1 MRPERGAG
9 HILAE
14 GVPVQL
20 SLLEESITKN
30 TPQPMGTI
38 SRMRPAATAAALA
51 LGAVVA
57 LSLITT
63 QSAEAQTFTL
73 LYSFSCSAQGV
84 CPDGTGPGP
93 LMQATDGN
101 LYGETAEG
109 GNVSNPNVCYSNGC
123 GTLFNITTSGTLTT
137 LVYFDSVDGFG
148 GGALVQGTDGNFY
161 GTTTAGGG
169 NSFCN
174 GVGCGTVF
182 KFSPTGTLT
191 TLYIFCSQSN
201 CADGAV
207 PTGALVQGT
216 DGNFYGTT
224 EFGGA
229 NSNCPDYCSGFGTV
243 FKITPTGTLTV
254 LYNFCSQSNCV
265 DGWGPEGGLI
275 QATDGNFYGTT
286 MAGGNGVNGVGTVF
300 KMTPSGTLTTLYSFP
315 CLATATACPGGSGPQ
330 APLIQA
336 TDGNFYGTTTDG
348 GNEECTVSCTGGGT
362 VFKITPTGALT
373 TLYSFCAQSDCAD
386 GSSPLAGLVQATDG
400 NFYGTASSGGA
411 YSTCNDD
418 GCGVGTVFEITPSG
432 TLTTLHSFNGTDGA
446 RPGALVQ
453 DTDGNLYGIGGT
465 IFSLDVSLGPFVKT
479 LPTSGPANG
488 AVMILGTDLTGATSV
503 GFNGT
508 AATFTVAS
516 ASLITTTVPL
526 GATTG
531 PVTVATPSGTLT
543 SNVPFTLTTG
553 NTPSTTTLASSLNPS
568 TFNQSVT
575 FTATVTGSD
584 GGTPTGTVTFT
595 ADGTNVLGTIAL
607 SGGQA
612 AASTFAFSAGA
623 HSIVASYGGDGN
635 YQPSTSAT
643 LIQTVQMAN
652 SSLALASNVNP
663 SAYNQAVTF
672 TASISPQFGGSA
684 TGGVR
689 FYNSTGEIGR
699 AGVSG
704 NKARLSV
711 STLPVGS
718 SGIQAIYSGDSNVA
732 GSTSPVLF
740 QSVKKASTTTAVTS
754 SPYPAYVAQTITFT
768 ARVASQYQGALSGSV
783 EFRSGSVSLGSAT
796 LANGQAGIET
806 SFNTSGDYSI
816 TAEYLGDGNNTGS
829 LSPKLTQEIDKY
841 PSKTAVAS
849 SLNPSLVG
857 QEVTFT
863 ATVKTNGSP
872 TGTVTFT
879 AGDTILGAAALAGKT
894 ASLSTSALAAGT
906 YQIKAAY
913 SGDGAVKASTSTAL
927 TQVVNTP

>member
-1 MRPERGAG
+1 MR
-9 HILAE
+9 L
-14 GVPVQL
+14 
-20 SLLEESITKN
+20 
-30 TPQPMGTI
+30 
-38 SRMRPAATAAALA
+38 PAARAALA
-51 LGAVVA
+51 LAVLVV

-63 QSAEAQTFTL
+63 QSAEAQAFTT
-73 LYSFSCSAQGV
+73 LYSFCAQTG
-84 CPDGTGPGP
+84 CPDGDVPAVT

-101 LYGETAEG
+101 LYGGTAKG
-109 GNVSNPNVCYSNGC
+109 GNVNTYLPCYDAGC
-123 GTLFNITTSGTLTT
+123 GTLFNITTSGTLST
-137 LVYFDSVDGFG
+137 LVDFDSGDGFG
-148 GGALVQGTDGNFY
+148 PGALVQGTDGNLY
-161 GTTTAGGG
+161 GTTNAGGG

-174 GVGCGTVF
+174 GIGCGTVF

-224 EFGGA
+224 DTGGA
-229 NSNCPDYCSGFGTV
+229 YSTCQSDCGGGTV
-243 FKITPTGTLTV
+243 FKITPSGTLTT
-254 LYNFCSQSNCV
+254 LYSFCAQTGCP
-265 DGWGPEGGLI
+265 DDEGPVGGLI

-286 MAGGNGVNGVGTVF
+286 VQGGANSSVCGGCGGTIF
-300 KMTPSGTLTTLYSFP
+300 KMTPSGTLTSLYSFS
-315 CLATATACPGGSGPQ
+315 CSNTGTQIICPDGA
-330 APLIQA
+330 APETGLIQA
-336 TDGNFYGTTTDG
+336 TDGNFYGTTLDG
-348 GNEECTVSCTGGGT
+348 GANSSGCSGCGGT
-362 VFKITPTGALT
+362 IFKITPTGALT
-373 TLYSFCAQSDCAD
+373 TLYGFCAQSDCGD
-386 GSSPLAGLVQATDG
+386 GSNPHAGLVQATDG
-400 NFYGTASSGGA
+400 NFYGTTNIGGA
-411 YSTCNDD
+411 YSTCTD
-418 GCGVGTVFEITPSG
+418 GCGDGTVFEITPSG
-432 TLTTLHSFNGTDGA
+432 TLTTLHSFSGPDGTL
-446 RPGALVQ
+446 PGAGVVQ
-453 DTDGNLYGIGGT
+453 DTDGNLYGTTSAGGVNFTATNGGGGT
-465 IFSLDVSLGPFVKT
+465 VFSLDVALGPFVKT
-479 LPTSGPANG
+479 LPTSGPALG
-488 AVMILGTDLTGATSV
+488 AVMILGTALTGATSV
-503 GFNGT
+503 SFNGT

-531 PVTVATPSGTLT
+531 PVTVITPNGTLT

-575 FTATVTGSD
+575 FTATVAGAD

-595 ADGTNVLGTIAL
+595 ADGTNVLGTITL

-612 AASTFAFSAGA
+612 AASTSAFSAGA

-643 LIQTVQMAN
+643 LIQTVQMAS
-652 SSLALASNVNP
+652 SSLALASSVNP
-663 SAYNQAVTF
+663 SAYNQAVIF

-732 GSTSPVLF
+732 GNTSPVLF

-768 ARVASQYQGALSGSV
+768 ARVAS
-783 EFRSGSVSLGSAT
+783 
-796 LANGQAGIET
+796 
-806 SFNTSGDYSI
+806 
-816 TAEYLGDGNNTGS
+816 
-829 LSPKLTQEIDKY
+829 
-841 PSKTAVAS
+841 
-849 SLNPSLVG
+849 
-857 QEVTFT
+857 
-863 ATVKTNGSP
+863 
-872 TGTVTFT
+872 
-879 AGDTILGAAALAGKT
+879 
-894 ASLSTSALAAGT
+894 
-906 YQIKAAY
+906 
-913 SGDGAVKASTSTAL
+913 
-927 TQVVNTP
+927 

>member
-1 MRPERGAG
+1 MRLAG
-9 HILAE
+9 
-14 GVPVQL
+14 
-20 SLLEESITKN
+20 T
-30 TPQPMGTI
+30 GT
-38 SRMRPAATAAALA
+38 ALA
-51 LGAVVA
+51 LAAVVVLA
-57 LSLITT
+57 LITS
-63 QSAEAQTFTL
+63 QSAGAQTFTT
-73 LYSFSCSAQGV
+73 LYSFCAQSGCS
-84 CPDGTGPGP
+84 DGDSPWAP

-101 LYGETAEG
+101 LYGTTAAG
-109 GNVSNPNVCYSNGC
+109 GEVNTYLPCYDNGC

-137 LVYFDSVDGFG
+137 LVEFNSFDGFVG
-148 GGALVQGTDGNFY
+148 FGPDALVQGTDGNFY
-161 GTTTAGGG
+161 GTTGSGGG

-182 KFSPTGTLT
+182 KFSPNGALT

-201 CADGAV
+201 CADGAS
-207 PTGALVQGT
+207 PSALVQGT

-224 EFGGA
+224 DIGGA
-229 NSNCPDYCSGFGTV
+229 YSTCQSFCGGGTV
-243 FKITPTGTLTV
+243 FKITPSGTLTT
-254 LYNFCSQSNCV
+254 LYSFCAQSGCP
-265 DGWGPEGGLI
+265 DGAGPAGALIQATDGNLYGTTVQGGANSSGCSGCGGTIFKMTPSGTLTSLYSFSCSNTGTQIICPDGAAPETGLI

-286 MAGGNGVNGVGTVF
+286 
-300 KMTPSGTLTTLYSFP
+300 L
-315 CLATATACPGGSGPQ
+315 
-330 APLIQA
+330 
-336 TDGNFYGTTTDG
+336 DG
-348 GNEECTVSCTGGGT
+348 GANSSGCSGCGGT
-362 VFKITPTGALT
+362 IFKITPTGALT
-373 TLYSFCAQSDCAD
+373 MLYSFCAQSDCAD
-386 GSSPLAGLVQATDG
+386 GSDPTGSLIQATDG
-400 NFYGTASSGGA
+400 NFYGTTVYGGA
-411 YSTCNDD
+411 YSTCT
-418 GCGVGTVFEITPSG
+418 GGTCGPGTVFEITPGG
-432 TLTTLHSFNGTDGA
+432 TLTTLHSFSGPDGTFPRAGV
-446 RPGALVQ
+446 VQ
-453 DTDGNLYGIGGT
+453 DTDGNLYGTTSGGGVNFT
-465 IFSLDVSLGPFVKT
+465 GTNGGQGTVFSLDVSLGPFVKT
-479 LPTSGPANG
+479 LPTSGPALG

-503 GFNGT
+503 GFNGVT
-508 AATFTVAS
+508 ATFTVAS

-526 GATTG
+526 GATIG
-531 PVTVATPSGTLT
+531 PVTVITPNGTLT

-575 FTATVTGSD
+575 FTATVAGAD

-595 ADGTNVLGTIAL
+595 ADGTNVLGMIAL

-612 AASTFAFSAGA
+612 AVSTFEFSAGA

-643 LIQTVQMAN
+643 LIQTVQMAS
-652 SSLALASNVNP
+652 SSLALASSVDP
-663 SAYNQAVTF
+663 SAYNQAVIF

-732 GSTSPVLF
+732 GNTSPVLF

-829 LSPKLTQEIDKY
+829 LSPKLTQAVDKY
-841 PSKTAVAS
+841 PSKTSVAS

-863 ATVKTNGSP
+863 ATVETNGSP

-906 YQIKAAY
+906 YQVKAAY
-913 SGDGAVKASTSTAL
+913 SGDGAVNGSTSTAL
-927 TQVVNTP
+927 KQVVNAP

>member
-1 MRPERGAG
+1 M
-9 HILAE
+9 
-14 GVPVQL
+14 
-20 SLLEESITKN
+20 KN
-30 TPQPMGTI
+30 TLQPTGTS
-38 SRMRPAATAAALA
+38 SRMRLRAASAALA
-51 LGAVVA
+51 LAVVA
-57 LSLITT
+57 ALSVITS

-84 CPDGTGPGP
+84 CPDGAGPGP

-101 LYGETAEG
+101 LYGGTSEG
-109 GNVSNPNVCYSNGC
+109 GNVNPNVCYGNGC

-137 LVYFDSVDGFG
+137 LVDFDSVDGFG
-148 GGALVQGTDGNFY
+148 AGALVQGTDGNFY

-174 GVGCGTVF
+174 GIGCGTVF

-201 CADGAV
+201 CGDGAL
-207 PTGALVQGT
+207 PYGALVQGT

-229 NSNCPDYCSGFGTV
+229 NSNCPDYCSGYGSV
-243 FKITPTGTLTV
+243 FKITPTGTLTT
-254 LYNFCSQSNCV
+254 LYNFCTQSNCA
-265 DGWGPEGGLI
+265 DGWGPVGGLI

-286 MAGGNGVNGVGTVF
+286 GAGGNSVNGVGTVF
-300 KMTPSGTLTTLYSFP
+300 KITPSGTLTTLYSFP
-315 CLATATACPGGSGPQ
+315 CLATAIACPGGAGVSGALVQ
-330 APLIQA
+330 G
-336 TDGNFYGTTTDG
+336 TDGNFYGVTTDG
-348 GNEECTVSCTGGGT
+348 GANGESNPLPGTSGGT

-386 GSSPLAGLVQATDG
+386 GTMPVAGLIQATDG
-400 NFYGTASSGGA
+400 NFYGTTGWGGA
-411 YSTCNDD
+411 YSTCTDA
-418 GCGVGTVFEITPSG
+418 CGVGTVFEITPSG
-432 TLTTLHSFNGTDGA
+432 TLTTLHSFNGADGA

-453 DTDGNLYGIGGT
+453 DTDGNLYGTGGT

-479 LPTSGPANG
+479 LPTAGPALG

-503 GFNGT
+503 SFNGT
-508 AATFTVAS
+508 AATFTVVS

-531 PVTVATPSGTLT
+531 PVTVVTPNGTLT

-553 NTPSTTTLASSLNPS
+553 NTPTSTTLVSFLNPS

-575 FTATVTGSD
+575 LTATVTGAD

-595 ADGTNVLGTIAL
+595 ADGTNVLGMIAL

-612 AASTFAFSAGA
+612 ALSTSAFGAGA

-635 YQPSTSAT
+635 YQPSTSAA
-643 LIQTVQMAN
+643 LIQSVQMAS
-652 SSLALASNVNP
+652 SSLALASKVNP

-684 TGGVR
+684 TGGVT
-689 FYNSTGEIGR
+689 FYSGTSAIGT

-704 NKARLSV
+704 NKAKLTV
-711 STLPVGS
+711 STLPVGK

-732 GSTSPVLF
+732 GSTSPVLA
-740 QSVKKASTTTAVTS
+740 QGVTKASTTTAVFA
-754 SPYPAYVAQTITFT
+754 SPNPAFVGQTVTLT
-768 ARVASQYQGALSGSV
+768 ATVTSQYQGAVSGAV
-783 EFRSGSVSLGSAT
+783 DFKSGAVSLGSAT
-796 LANGQAGIET
+796 LQNGQATIET
-806 SFNTSGDYSI
+806 SFSKSGDDSI
-816 TAEYLGDGNNTGS
+816 TAKYVGDGNDTGS
-829 LSPKLTQEIDKY
+829 TSPDLTQVVDKY
-841 PSKTAVAS
+841 TSKTKVVS
-849 SLNPSLVG
+849 SLNPSMVG

-863 ATVKTNGSP
+863 ATVTTEGSP
-872 TGTVTFT
+872 TGTVTFKSGAT
-879 AGDTILGAAALAGKT
+879 VLGKASLAGKT
-894 ASLSTSALAAGT
+894 ASLSKSSLAAGT
-906 YQIKAAY
+906 YQIKAVY
-913 SGDGAVKASTSTAL
+913 SGDGAVEGSTSPAL
-927 TQVVNTP
+927 KQVVSTP